1 MKMSTA
7 EIQETIN
14 RLNLTDKEKEKLQF
28 ECDRGNGNALFAVY
42 GTWLRS
48 KTNNKPIGK

>member
-14 RLNLTDKEKEKLQF
+14 RLNLTDKEKEKLQKA
-28 ECDRGNGNALFAVY
+28 CDDGNGNALFAVY
-42 GTWLRS
+42 GTWLRNR
-48 KTNNKPIGK
+48 KRANQ